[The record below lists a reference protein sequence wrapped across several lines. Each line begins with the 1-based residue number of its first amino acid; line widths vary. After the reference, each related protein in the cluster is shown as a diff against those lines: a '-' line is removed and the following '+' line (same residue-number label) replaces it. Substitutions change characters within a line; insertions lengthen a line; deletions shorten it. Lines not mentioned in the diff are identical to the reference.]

1 MSTLKKARIEHL
13 GQTGLR
19 IDIGDITVLVDP
31 YLSNSVQELEAPDLV
46 RQVPIPYQ
54 PEELTSVDWVLITHD
69 HMDHCD
75 PHTLPALAQA
85 SPQARFVGPLA
96 VRRQL
101 EQWGIAQERILPSPV
116 AELDLGE
123 ELTVQ
128 AMPAAHPKI
137 RLDQNGQLLAVG
149 YLFRR
154 NGKKLYLAGD
164 TAVCDELLAALKLA
178 APIDTALLPVNE
190 DNFFRRR
197 MGIVGNMSIREAF
210 GLAAEVGIEQVV
222 PVHWDMFV
230 VNSTSPK
237 EIEAVYESTSWQFEL
252 IDGSMIL
259 L

>member
-1 MSTLKKARIEHL
+1 MSTRNKARIEHL
-13 GQTGLR
+13 GQTGLKL
-19 IDIGDITVLVDP
+19 DIGDLTVLVDP

-54 PEELTSVDWVLITHD
+54 PHELTSVDWVLITHD

-75 PHTLPALAQA
+75 PHTLPALAKA

-101 EQWGIAQERILPSPV
+101 EQWGIAQERILPTPV

-154 NGKKLYLAGD
+154 QDKNLYLAGD

-178 APIDTALLPVNE
+178 APIDTALLPGNE

-210 GLAAEVGIEQVV
+210 GLAAEVGIEKVA
-222 PVHWDMFV
+222 PVHWDMFA

-237 EIEAVYESTSWQFEL
+237 EIEAVYASTPWPFEL
-252 IDGSMIL
+252 IDGSMIHL
-259 L
+259 

>member
-1 MSTLKKARIEHL
+1 M
-13 GQTGLR
+13 
-19 IDIGDITVLVDP
+19 DP

-154 NGKKLYLAGD
+154 NDKKLYLAGD

>member
-19 IDIGDITVLVDP
+19 IYIGDLTVLVDP

-116 AELDLGE
+116 AELDLG
-123 ELTVQ
+123 
-128 AMPAAHPKI
+128 
-137 RLDQNGQLLAVG
+137 
-149 YLFRR
+149 
-154 NGKKLYLAGD
+154 
-164 TAVCDELLAALKLA
+164 
-178 APIDTALLPVNE
+178 
-190 DNFFRRR
+190 
-197 MGIVGNMSIREAF
+197 
-210 GLAAEVGIEQVV
+210 
-222 PVHWDMFV
+222 
-230 VNSTSPK
+230 
-237 EIEAVYESTSWQFEL
+237 
-252 IDGSMIL
+252 
-259 L
+259 

>member
-19 IDIGDITVLVDP
+19 IDIGDLTVLVDP

-237 EIEAVYESTSWQFEL
+237 EIEVVYESTSWQFEL